1 MEKIR
6 VFHFLNSGGGGV
18 LSVVRNLLLYKQ
30 HSLIENHIIYTI
42 NKDIVPSF
50 EAIQLE
56 GAASEQIFYYS
67 AKWNFYYTCRQ
78 LAKLLPDDKA
88 VVVAHDWL
96 ELGMM
101 SNLGLQ
107 NPVIHFLHGDYDY
120 YYNLSTKHAASIDL
134 FFPVAGNIAQKL
146 INLLPYRQQDISY
159 LRFPVA
165 SITGERIEGQGVF
178 NIIFIGRTTEAKGY
192 NLLPVIANQ
201 LVHLSTDIC
210 WHIVG
215 DNDKTKKED
224 WSKINNVKFYGSL
237 DNENVLNLL
246 LQMHVLLLPSLSEG
260 MPIVVI
266 EAMKAGVIPLV
277 NDIEG
282 GVQEMVINNETGWKI
297 KGNKVESYVQ
307 QLILL
312 LNDSKLMKQMQKKC
326 TTTSNEMFNPEKNV
340 EAIEERI
347 LTSVEKQQIKKTA
360 NKIYGSRLDR
370 EWMPNF
376 FTTSFRK
383 LTK

>member
-6 VFHFLNSGGGGV
+6 IFHFLNSGGGGV

-30 HSLIENHIIYTI
+30 HLSIENHIIYTI

-50 EAIQLE
+50 EALQLE
-56 GAASEQIFYYS
+56 GATSEQIFFYS
-67 AKWNFYYTCRQ
+67 PKWNFYYTTRQ
-78 LAKLLPDDKA
+78 LAKLLPDEKA

-96 ELGMM
+96 ELGMA
-101 SNLGLQ
+101 SNLGVQ

-120 YYNLSTKHAASIDL
+120 YYNLATMHEASIEL
-134 FFPVAGNIAQKL
+134 FIPVAGNIAQKL
-146 INLLPYRQQDISY
+146 INLLPYRKQDISY

-165 SITGERIEGQGVF
+165 SVAGQRIEEQGIF

-201 LVHLSTDIC
+201 LAHLSTDIC

-215 DNDKTKKED
+215 DNDTTNKED
-224 WSKINNVKFYGSL
+224 WSKIDNVKFYGSL
-237 DNENVLNLL
+237 ENDEVLNLL
-246 LQMHVLLLPSLSEG
+246 LQMQVLLLPSLSEG

-277 NDIEG
+277 NDIDG
-282 GVQEMVINNETGWKI
+282 GVQELVINNETGWKI
-297 KGNKVESYVQ
+297 KDNKVESYVQ
-307 QLILL
+307 QIILL
-312 LNDSKLMKQMQKKC
+312 LNNSLLLKQMQKKC
-326 TTTSNEMFNPEKNV
+326 TSTSNEMFNPERNAD
-340 EAIEERI
+340 AIEKII
-347 LTSVEKQQIKKTA
+347 LTSFEKQTIKKVTR
-360 NKIYGSRLDR
+360 KVYGSRLDQ

-376 FTTSFRK
+376 ITNSIRK